1 MEDNQNAMETTTTS
15 AEPQIKQFEFHGKA
29 GEFFT
34 IWIVNVALTILT
46 LGIYSAWA
54 KVRTQQ
60 YFYGNTFLD
69 GVSFRYT
76 ADPVKI
82 LKGRVIAVVLFMLY
96 YFSTTL
102 SPKTGFIIFLGL
114 MLLVPALLVMSLSF
128 RLRYS
133 MYRNVSFSFIT
144 NYRQAYK
151 VFGIPVALIG
161 LYVFLIVQQQHILT
175 QDNVQEVEVVWLY
188 VYGVLIVVS
197 LIAVLF
203 PWWEFAIT
211 HFKVEHARYGSSRF
225 HFLGRMRQY
234 YKMYGVM
241 YMGAFLIFVIFF
253 SVIFAAMQG
262 ITQEEG
268 KQAPVF
274 MPFISLLI
282 MPGYLWIFAYLQA
295 KRTNL
300 LYGNLELEGNRVHS
314 NMKAGYLLYL
324 YITNTLG
331 MALTLGLLMPWA
343 KVRTAK
349 YRASVTSIALQG
361 DLGEFV
367 ATQEQQRSAVGEEIG
382 EMFDLD
388 LGF

>member
-82 LKGRVIAVVLFMLY
+82 LKGRVIALVLFMLY

-151 VFGIPVALIG
+151 IFGIPVALIG

-175 QDNVQEVEVVWLY
+175 QDNVQEVGWLY

-241 YMGAFLIFVIFF
+241 YLGAFLIFGIFF
-253 SVIFAAMQG
+253 SVMFTAMQG
-262 ITQEEG
+262 ITKEEA
-268 KQAPVF
+268 KQVPAF

-282 MPGYLWIFAYLQA
+282 LPGYLWIFAYLQA

>member
-15 AEPQIKQFEFHGKA
+15 AEPQIKPFEFHGRA

-60 YFYGNTFLD
+60 YFYGNTILD

-76 ADPVKI
+76 ANPVKI
-82 LKGRVIAVVLFMLY
+82 LKGRVIALVLFMLY

-102 SPKTGFIIFLGL
+102 SPKTGFIIFLGI

-133 MYRNVSFSFIT
+133 MYRNISFNFIK
-144 NYRQAYK
+144 NYGQAYK
-151 VFGIPVALIG
+151 VFGIPVLLIG
-161 LYVFLIVQQQHILT
+161 LYLFLASQQQHLLT
-175 QDNVQEVEVVWLY
+175 KENIHETGML
-188 VYGVLIVVS
+188 YGVAVMILIP

-211 HFKVEHARYGSSRF
+211 HFKVEHARYGTSRF
-225 HFLGRMRQY
+225 KFLGRMRQY

-241 YMGAFLIFVIFF
+241 YLGTFLIFGIFF
-253 SVIFAAMQG
+253 FIMFTAMQG
-262 ITQEEG
+262 ITKEEA
-268 KQAPVF
+268 KQVPAF
-274 MPFISLLI
+274 MPLISLLI
-282 MPGYLWIFAYLQA
+282 LPGYLWVFAYLQA

-300 LYGNLELEGNRVHS
+300 LYGNLELEGHRVHC

-349 YRASVTSIALQG
+349 YRASVTSIAIQG
-361 DLGEFV
+361 DLGDFV
-367 ATQEQQRSAVGEEIG
+367 ASQEQQQSAIGEEIG